1 MFRSRGSVEKAKQW
15 TEKKL
20 FVEKG
25 GGSSLILGL
34 SLWFKLG
41 LRFRWGVS
49 SSAAGDDADDGGD
62 ADDD

>member
-1 MFRSRGSVEKAKQW
+1 MDRKKTFRRE
-15 TEKKL
+15 
-20 FVEKG
+20 G
-25 GGSSLILGL
+25 GGPSLILGL